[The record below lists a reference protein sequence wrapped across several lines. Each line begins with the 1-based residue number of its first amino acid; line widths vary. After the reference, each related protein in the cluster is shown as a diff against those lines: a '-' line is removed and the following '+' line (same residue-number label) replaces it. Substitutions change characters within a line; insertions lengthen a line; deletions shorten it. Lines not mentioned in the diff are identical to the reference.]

1 MAAGDGGSLSF
12 SLGGFLGSYPDWRI
26 GQIGA
31 VYESTN
37 SFDGALVFKT
47 STSQNGGTEKMRIS
61 SGGLVKFNS
70 YGAGTLV
77 TDSSGNITVSSGGG
91 AGGPYLPLS
100 AGLSYSLTDSLYI
113 NNVDQNNT
121 NRYGNLSSEVGFT
134 RSPVTGDPN
143 QWFKVVELGGSPKR
157 IKFSI
162 IAEGDN
168 TNSYDNF
175 LISTSGYGMNM
186 HIQKLPGGRYNTSKL
201 LSVAVINPSNSG
213 SVEIWIKLL
222 PVYSG
227 TGATHV
233 ACTSDVLA
241 SATILASATTT
252 APTITVNDT
261 QLDISSDNRF
271 YATLQA
277 SRGATFG
284 AKVGIGTNAPA
295 AMLTVAG
302 DSTISGNV
310 GIGTTSPGYKLSVDD
325 NTVTTVPKTLLQFD
339 AGSIADNGGYN
350 IDFRVSSNNTAD
362 RFVSRIRGIRESTG
376 ALSQLSFWTESGN
389 ALEQRMT
396 IRASGNV
403 GIGTDD
409 PISKLQVGTVLSSN
423 KLTIGGYYGQG
434 GGHLAYRSGHGSNSS
449 VWDTAIISATDDG
462 NYNGKIE
469 FKTTNSGG
477 NTGAVPN
484 TKMIIKANGNVG
496 IGTTLPGSKL
506 EVNVIDDGFDDID
519 VLQLKRTWATGSGS
533 DRAHGIL
540 FSDPNS
546 RMATIYA
553 DRTNSGSNYNSDL
566 LFATNTGTSGTSLS
580 TKMVIKAGGDVGI
593 GTDAPATLLHVKG
606 GADDNESLLYV
617 ENTHSTGGT
626 QYPSAMFTNTNG
638 DHSFGT
644 IAEFRTGNVSGN
656 DRPSILFTNGAT
668 TNNWSVGQGVYSAND
683 NFAIGFRTAHPGV
696 VSAWADPKLVINT
709 SGNVGIGTTSPA
721 TKFVVSDAGGTG
733 LEITPEDANTRI
745 SLVAYD
751 RLDFAYR
758 ELNFDGYN
766 YSFRTSGNV
775 KAVMLNTGNVGIG
788 TTSPSQKLHLQNGIL
803 LVNSNTPV
811 STGIWMPDTNGNPSL
826 RIVTDQSSVAN
837 SSIVNA
843 WGNSS
848 NAGVMVG
855 STRNDGFA
863 FQVRSGVTLT
873 DGFAND
879 TGNSRM
885 VVLGNGNVGIGTTS
899 PSAKLSVIG
908 DINFGGGN
916 NNGIIE
922 VSGSGDLIFKYKGSD
937 PALTLDGGAVKT
949 IVHNRL
955 DALNIVNINNPSN
968 NESILNIRDDD
979 SSSNGHIAFEN
990 SSEVTGIVSSGT
1002 DFINFRAG
1010 DGVAITDSPMLTLF
1024 PNRIGINTT
1033 SPNSNVALDI
1043 DGRVLIKDSTGVA
1056 DFYLGNYATAN
1067 HFRFHTNNANTY
1079 FDMNCGN
1086 IYWRDGA
1093 STRYTFFPSTANMT
1107 VNGTITQ
1114 NSDARV
1120 KENVVEIGDCISKVQ
1135 AMKGVYYNRTDFNTE
1150 TKKVGV
1156 IAQDVEAVLPEL
1168 IIESPEDGLK
1178 SVAYSELT
1186 AVLIN
1191 AIKEQQEI
1199 IEDLKTR
1206 ITKLEN

>member
-1 MAAGDGGSLSF
+1 MAQIKKISTELQLLDKFLDTSGDAGTSGQVLSSTGTGINWVSGGSL
-12 SLGGFLGSYPDWRI
+12 P
-26 GQIGA
+26 
-31 VYESTN
+31 
-37 SFDGALVFKT
+37 
-47 STSQNGGTEKMRIS
+47 
-61 SGGLVKFNS
+61 
-70 YGAGTLV
+70 
-77 TDSSGNITVSSGGG
+77 
-91 AGGPYLPLS
+91 GGPYLPLS
-100 AGLSYSLTDSLYI
+100 AGPSYPLTGTLYGTS
-113 NNVDQNNT
+113 T
-121 NRYGNLSSEVGFT
+121 NFSGN
-134 RSPVTGDPN
+134 GDYA
-143 QWFKVVELGGSPKR
+143 GSM
-157 IKFSI
+157 
-162 IAEGDN
+162 
-168 TNSYDNF
+168 T
-175 LISTSGYGMNM
+175 L
-186 HIQKLPGGRYNTSKL
+186 
-201 LSVAVINPSNSG
+201 
-213 SVEIWIKLL
+213 
-222 PVYSG
+222 G
-227 TGATHV
+227 TGASTAEASLTIGQGRTDSGYSYIDLVGGTTYSDYGLRIIRGNTGSNADSSIIHRGQGNLNIQTTDS
-233 ACTSDVLA
+233 ASILLKTAGNEKMRITS
-241 SATILASATTT
+241 T
-252 APTITVNDT
+252 
-261 QLDISSDNRF
+261 
-271 YATLQA
+271 
-277 SRGATFG
+277 
-284 AKVGIGTNAPA
+284 
-295 AMLTVAG
+295 
-302 DSTISGNV
+302 GNV
-310 GIGTTSPGYKLSVDD
+310 GIGTTSPVNKQQNKYTSVAI
-325 NTVTTVPKTLLQFD
+325 NSMTATAGTASTNWNRNAGLL
-339 AGSIADNGGYN
+339 I
-350 IDFRVSSNNTAD
+350 
-362 RFVSRIRGIRESTG
+362 E
-376 ALSQLSFWTESGN
+376 E
-389 ALEQRMT
+389 
-396 IRASGNV
+396 
-403 GIGTDD
+403 
-409 PISKLQVGTVLSSN
+409 
-423 KLTIGGYYGQG
+423 
-434 GGHLAYRSGHGSNSS
+434 SNSS
-449 VWDTAIISATDDG
+449 NGLALGVSQTA
-462 NYNGKIE
+462 
-469 FKTTNSGG
+469 
-477 NTGAVPN
+477 
-484 TKMIIKANGNVG
+484 
-496 IGTTLPGSKL
+496 
-506 EVNVIDDGFDDID
+506 
-519 VLQLKRTWATGSGS
+519 
-533 DRAHGIL
+533 
-540 FSDPNS
+540 
-546 RMATIYA
+546 
-553 DRTNSGSNYNSDL
+553 
-566 LFATNTGTSGTSLS
+566 
-580 TKMVIKAGGDVGI
+580 
-593 GTDAPATLLHVKG
+593 
-606 GADDNESLLYV
+606 
-617 ENTHSTGGT
+617 
-626 QYPSAMFTNTNG
+626 
-638 DHSFGT
+638 
-644 IAEFRTGNVSGN
+644 N
-656 DRPSILFTNGAT
+656 DRKSWIQSGHPDSAA
-668 TNNWSVGQGVYSAND
+668 NNLGVLSLNPL
-683 NFAIGFRTAHPGV
+683 G
-696 VSAWADPKLVINT
+696 
-709 SGNVGIGTTSPA
+709 GNVGIGTTSPA

-899 PSAKLSVIG
+899 PANKLTVNGDIGYTGVIGQGSIYGNTGNSSYANMQLYDPATGYSTFNNQSYGYYLQTGGSTKLTILNNGNVGIGTTSPSAKLSVIG

-1010 DGVAITDSPMLTLF
+1010 DGVAITDSPMLTLL

>member
-1 MAAGDGGSLSF
+1 MAQIKKISTELQLLDKFLDTSGDAGTSGQVLSSTGTGINWVSGGSL
-12 SLGGFLGSYPDWRI
+12 P
-26 GQIGA
+26 
-31 VYESTN
+31 
-37 SFDGALVFKT
+37 
-47 STSQNGGTEKMRIS
+47 
-61 SGGLVKFNS
+61 
-70 YGAGTLV
+70 
-77 TDSSGNITVSSGGG
+77 
-91 AGGPYLPLS
+91 GGPYLPLS
-100 AGLSYSLTDSLYI
+100 AGSSYPLTGTLYGTS
-113 NNVDQNNT
+113 T
-121 NRYGNLSSEVGFT
+121 NFSGN
-134 RSPVTGDPN
+134 GDYA
-143 QWFKVVELGGSPKR
+143 GSM
-157 IKFSI
+157 
-162 IAEGDN
+162 
-168 TNSYDNF
+168 T
-175 LISTSGYGMNM
+175 L
-186 HIQKLPGGRYNTSKL
+186 
-201 LSVAVINPSNSG
+201 
-213 SVEIWIKLL
+213 
-222 PVYSG
+222 G
-227 TGATHV
+227 TGASTAEASLTIGQGRTDSGYSYIDLVGGTTYSDYGLRIIRGNTGSNADSSIIHRGQGNLNIQTTDS
-233 ACTSDVLA
+233 ASILLKTAGNEKMRITS
-241 SATILASATTT
+241 T
-252 APTITVNDT
+252 
-261 QLDISSDNRF
+261 
-271 YATLQA
+271 
-277 SRGATFG
+277 
-284 AKVGIGTNAPA
+284 
-295 AMLTVAG
+295 
-302 DSTISGNV
+302 GNV
-310 GIGTTSPGYKLSVDD
+310 GIGTTSPVNKQQNKYTSVAI
-325 NTVTTVPKTLLQFD
+325 NSMTATAGTASTNWNRNAGLL
-339 AGSIADNGGYN
+339 I
-350 IDFRVSSNNTAD
+350 
-362 RFVSRIRGIRESTG
+362 E
-376 ALSQLSFWTESGN
+376 E
-389 ALEQRMT
+389 
-396 IRASGNV
+396 
-403 GIGTDD
+403 
-409 PISKLQVGTVLSSN
+409 
-423 KLTIGGYYGQG
+423 
-434 GGHLAYRSGHGSNSS
+434 SNSS
-449 VWDTAIISATDDG
+449 NGLALGVSQTA
-462 NYNGKIE
+462 
-469 FKTTNSGG
+469 
-477 NTGAVPN
+477 
-484 TKMIIKANGNVG
+484 
-496 IGTTLPGSKL
+496 
-506 EVNVIDDGFDDID
+506 
-519 VLQLKRTWATGSGS
+519 
-533 DRAHGIL
+533 
-540 FSDPNS
+540 
-546 RMATIYA
+546 
-553 DRTNSGSNYNSDL
+553 
-566 LFATNTGTSGTSLS
+566 
-580 TKMVIKAGGDVGI
+580 
-593 GTDAPATLLHVKG
+593 
-606 GADDNESLLYV
+606 
-617 ENTHSTGGT
+617 
-626 QYPSAMFTNTNG
+626 
-638 DHSFGT
+638 
-644 IAEFRTGNVSGN
+644 N
-656 DRPSILFTNGAT
+656 DRKSWIQSGHPDSAA
-668 TNNWSVGQGVYSAND
+668 NNLGVLSLNPL
-683 NFAIGFRTAHPGV
+683 G
-696 VSAWADPKLVINT
+696 
-709 SGNVGIGTTSPA
+709 GNVGIGTTSPA

-733 LEITPEDANTRI
+733 LEITPQDANTRI

-826 RIVTDQSSVAN
+826 RIVTDQSSVTN

-885 VVLGNGNVGIGTTS
+885 VVLGNGNVGIGTTSPANKLTVNGDIGYTGVIGQGSIYGNTGNSSYANMQLYDPATGYSTFNNQSYGYYLQTGGSTKLTILNNGNVGIGTTS

-968 NESILNIRDDD
+968 NESILNIRDDGT
-979 SSSNGHIAFEN
+979 NGHIAFEN
-990 SSEVTGIVSSGT
+990 SSEITGIIASDT
-1002 DFINFRAG
+1002 EIINFRVG
-1010 DGVAITDSPMLTLF
+1010 DGVGMSDSPVLTLL

-1033 SPNSNVALDI
+1033 SPNSNVALEV

-1114 NSDARV
+1114 NSDIRI
-1120 KENVVEIGDCISKVQ
+1120 KENIVEIGDCISKVQ